1 MKKLALALVCFAS
14 VAFFASC
21 QQEIT
26 NPEPAISVITDE
38 GFVKNGDVVD
48 VEQTIVYGFQ
58 MASNSQTK
66 KELKQLSVATYF
78 INLEGVEELQEEEIV
93 SLAGKT
99 EYRYVD
105 TVYYEVT
112 TRELMGSIKTVA
124 TVTDVDGKINT
135 ATLTLNL
142 NEPAEPLEEADF
154 TWFRQGTNDAIGLD
168 EFGLEWTDN
177 GKEAFA
183 IIKPVEGATLY
194 GFGVGSDV
202 WNEVTT
208 DVEKVAAFTEGLH
221 SVMDDFRGVS
231 AWSDKDYD
239 FVIGTLYEGEYH
251 LIHITHGD
259 VETITNNQGQ
269 TIRTDV
275 TITGKAK

>member
-26 NPEPAISVITDE
+26 NPEPTVSVITDE

-112 TRELMGSIKTVA
+112 TRDVMGSIKTVA

-135 ATLTLNL
+135 ATLTLSL
-142 NEPAEPLEEADF
+142 NKPAEPLEEADF
-154 TWFRQGTNDAIGLD
+154 SWFRHGSNDATGLE
-168 EFGLEWTDN
+168 EFGLEWTGN

-231 AWSDKDYD
+231 AWNTKDYD
-239 FVIGTLYEGEYH
+239 YVIGTLYEGEYH
-251 LIHITHGD
+251 LIHITHGQVD
-259 VETITNNQGQ
+259 NNGSAG
-269 TIRTDV
+269 TDI
-275 TITGKAK
+275 TITGKVK

>member
-26 NPEPAISVITDE
+26 NPEPSISLITDD
-38 GFVKNGDVVD
+38 GFVKNGDVID
-48 VEQTIVYGFQ
+48 VEQVFVYGFQ

-66 KELKQLSVATYF
+66 KELKQLSLSTTF
-78 INLEGVEELQEEEIV
+78 IDLEGNESTPEEEII

-99 EYRYVD
+99 EYRFVD
-105 TVYYEVT
+105 TVAYEVT
-112 TRELMGSIKTVA
+112 RDVMGTIKTVA
-124 TVTDVDGKINT
+124 TVTDVDGKVNT
-135 ATLTLNL
+135 ATLTLSL

-154 TWFRQGTNDAIGLD
+154 TWFRHGSNPAEGL
-168 EFGLEWTDN
+168 EEYGLEWTGN
-177 GKEAFA
+177 GKEVFA

-231 AWSDKDYD
+231 AWNTKDYD
-239 FVIGTLYEGEYH
+239 YVIGTLYEGEYH
-251 LIHITHGD
+251 LIHITHGQVD
-259 VETITNNQGQ
+259 NNGSAG
-269 TIRTDV
+269 TDI

>member
-1 MKKLALALVCFAS
+1 MKKLALALMCLVS

-26 NPEPAISVITDE
+26 NPEPTISVITDN

-48 VEQTIVYGFQ
+48 VDQVIVYGFQ

-66 KELKQLSVATYF
+66 KELKQLHLSTTF
-78 INLEGVEELQEEEIV
+78 IDLEGNESTPEEEII
-93 SLAGKT
+93 SLAGNT
-99 EYRYVD
+99 EYRFVD

-112 TRELMGSIKTVA
+112 REVMGTIKTIA

-142 NEPAEPLEEADF
+142 NEPATPLEEADF
-154 TWFRQGTNDAIGLD
+154 TWFRHGSNDATGLE
-168 EFGLEWTDN
+168 EFGLEWTGN
-177 GKEAFA
+177 GKEVFA

-194 GFGVGSDV
+194 GFAADE
-202 WNEVTT
+202 WNDVTT
-208 DVEKVAAFTEGLH
+208 DLDKVALFTEGLH
-221 SVMDDFRGVS
+221 TIMEDFRGVS
-231 AWSDKDYD
+231 AWNTKDYD
-239 FVIGTLYEGEYH
+239 FVIGTYYNDEYH
-251 LIHITHGD
+251 LIHITHGQVD
-259 VETITNNQGQ
+259 NNGSAG
-269 TIRTDV
+269 TDI

>member
-26 NPEPAISVITDE
+26 NPEPTISVITDE

-66 KELKQLSVATYF
+66 KELKQLTLTTYF
-78 INLEGVEELQEEEIV
+78 VDLEGTEELQQEEIIP
-93 SLAGKT
+93 LTGKT
-99 EYRYVD
+99 EYRFVD

-112 TRELMGSIKTVA
+112 TREVMGSIKTVA

-135 ATLTLNL
+135 ATLNLSL

-154 TWFRQGTNDAIGLD
+154 TWFRHGSNPAEGLE
-168 EFGLEWTDN
+168 EFGLEWTGN
-177 GKEAFA
+177 GKEVFA
-183 IIKPVEGATLY
+183 ILKPVEGATLY
-194 GFGVGSDV
+194 GFSVGSDV

-231 AWSDKDYD
+231 AWNTKDYD
-239 FVIGTLYEGEYH
+239 YVIGTLYEGEYH
-251 LIHITHGD
+251 LIHITHGQVD
-259 VETITNNQGQ
+259 NNGSAG
-269 TIRTDV
+269 TDI

>member
-21 QQEIT
+21 QKEIT
-26 NPEPAISVITDE
+26 NPEPTVSVITDE
-38 GFVKNGDVVD
+38 GFVKNGDVID

-93 SLAGKT
+93 SLVGKT

-112 TRELMGSIKTVA
+112 TRDVIGSIKTVA

-135 ATLTLNL
+135 ATLTLSL

-154 TWFRQGTNDAIGLD
+154 TWFRHGSNDATGLE
-168 EFGLEWTDN
+168 EFGLEWTGN
-177 GKEAFA
+177 GKEVFA

-194 GFGVGSDV
+194 AFDPDT

-208 DVEKVAAFTEGLH
+208 DVEKVAAFTEGIHGIL
-221 SVMDDFRGVS
+221 SDFRGVS
-231 AWSDKDYD
+231 AWNTKDYN

-251 LIHITHGD
+251 LIHITHGQVD
-259 VETITNNQGQ
+259 NNGSAG
-269 TIRTDV
+269 TDI

>member
-26 NPEPAISVITDE
+26 NPEPTVSVITDE
-38 GFVKNGDVVD
+38 GFVKNGDVID

-112 TRELMGSIKTVA
+112 TREVMGSIKTVA

-135 ATLTLNL
+135 ATLTLSL
-142 NEPAEPLEEADF
+142 NKPAEPLEEADF
-154 TWFRQGTNDAIGLD
+154 SWFRHGSNDATGLE
-168 EFGLEWTDN
+168 EFGLEWTGN

-231 AWSDKDYD
+231 AWNTKDYD
-239 FVIGTLYEGEYH
+239 YVIGTLYEGEYH
-251 LIHITHGD
+251 LIHITHGQVD
-259 VETITNNQGQ
+259 NNGSAG
-269 TIRTDV
+269 TDI
-275 TITGKAK
+275 TITGKVK